1 MITFFFAVDHFCSL
15 TTQGCKCGVQEGR
28 FNEGKVENRES
39 SPRLSLMQIQ
49 HNFEAE
55 YRSKTSLLYA
65 TFTGTAF
72 K

>member
-1 MITFFFAVDHFCSL
+1 MWCSFI
-15 TTQGCKCGVQEGR
+15 ES
-28 FNEGKVENRES
+28 NEGKVESRES
-39 SPRLSLMQIQ
+39 SQRLSLMQIQ